1 MSVVMDRGVTNPGRA
16 RQRITVD
23 EYYRMAEEGLLPPN
37 VRTELI
43 DGEIITMPPVGMLH
57 SGNTLYLTERF
68 VITLSGRAM
77 VLPTSTLCLDEFS
90 APEPDLCVLKYRK
103 DHYRRKRAAPA
114 DVLLVAEVSHS
125 SLNNDRKI
133 KAPLY
138 ARTGIPE
145 YWIFDVQACRLEVYR
160 RPLNGTY
167 SKITVVEQGD
177 ALSIELLP
185 DVKLDLSDFF
195 ESDNS

>member
-37 VRTELI
+37 ARTELI
-43 DGEIITMPPVGMLH
+43 DGEIITMPPIGMEH
-57 SGNTLYLTERF
+57 SGTSNYVLERF
-68 VITLSGRAM
+68 ITTLLGRAI
-77 VLPTSTLCLDEFS
+77 VSPSLTLCLDDYS
-90 APEPDLCVLKYRK
+90 APEPDACVLKYRE
-103 DHYRRKRAAPA
+103 DYYRRKRAAPA

-145 YWIFDVQACRLEVYR
+145 YWIFDVQACQLEIYR

-167 SKITVVEQGD
+167 SKIAVVDQGD

-185 DVKLDLSDFF
+185 DVKIDLSDFF
-195 ESDNS
+195 ESDDS